1 MTVDPVKVAF
11 SLSEPTRYAK
21 PTGRCARCASPG
33 HLTQTREVVSP
44 TFTGFDGWIGPTGGL
59 CPACVWLYTT
69 TSLRNLPHLV
79 SQAPSFAAVSL
90 AEVYVILS
98 QGPLKPSCALSIPL
112 RPGRKHLFADAR
124 WGTIRT
130 DDANLT
136 WSPADADRLAT
147 IRQLRGM
154 GFTPRQ
160 IAEPAPDYDT
170 LRRHPAHLWSHTQ
183 RAWESLAPWR
193 SATHWL
199 ALGLTITK
207 GMR

>member
-11 SLSEPTRYAK
+11 SLSQPARYAK

-33 HLTQTREVVSP
+33 RLTPTREVVSP
-44 TFTGFDGWIGPTGGL
+44 TFTGFDGWIGPNGGL

-69 TSLRNLPHLV
+69 TSLRSLPHLV

-98 QGPLKPSCALSIPL
+98 QGQLKANCALSIPL
-112 RPGRKHLFADAR
+112 RPGRKHLFAHAQ

-130 DDANLT
+130 DDTNLT

-147 IRQLRGM
+147 IRQLRAR
-154 GFTPRQ
+154 GFTARQ
-160 IAEPAPDYDT
+160 LAEPAPAYDV
-170 LRRHPAHLWSHTQ
+170 LRRQPDELWIHTQ
-183 RAWESLAPWR
+183 RAWETLTPWR
-193 SATHWL
+193 SAPHWL